1 MSSAIGAP
9 SSDLSLV
16 ENIRNLNFSIRD
28 ISTHASA
35 EVQQNDCGMPDKDA
49 DLLARLNALKPSTV
63 SLQPSDRSPAID
75 VETSHPTSVEDRLAA
90 RLKGL
95 RSGSNRVDDGSQG
108 AFNASAEAAQ
118 IITYQD
124 QPGPD
129 SITNW
134 QQNGPEDRSVE
145 DLLAELDS
153 DDQWKLDPDDP
164 RNIES
169 LLNEARAALP
179 REDEEERNEDVTQ
192 KPESPSQHQDV
203 HPSGDINPTKSEDFE
218 DEKEADDYVQRVLA
232 ELDFEKKY
240 GVEEPESDDATDP
253 SPNQKASDMD
263 LPTTPAK
270 LPESTSSA
278 EPPSYEDSELEA
290 RFSKLGLDLPSTPT
304 NAPSSQ
310 AKAVRRSGASSLK
323 KAQAKSNLT
332 TYTDDD
338 IDSWCCICNE
348 DGELRCLGCDGD
360 LYCYN
365 CWHEGHGNGPGQE
378 RGHKAVQYNR
388 KPPKAAAAA

>member
-1 MSSAIGAP
+1 MSSSAIGAP
-9 SSDLSLV
+9 SSDLFLV
-16 ENIRNLNFSIRD
+16 ENIHNLNFSVRD
-28 ISTHASA
+28 ISFRASA
-35 EVQQNDCGMPDKDA
+35 EVLQNDCGMPDKDA

-63 SLQPSDRSPAID
+63 SFQPSDRSPAID
-75 VETSHPTSVEDRLAA
+75 VETSQPTSVEDRLAA

-95 RSGSNRVDDGSQG
+95 RSGSNRIDDESQG
-108 AFNASAEAAQ
+108 ALNTSVEAAQ
-118 IITYQD
+118 TNIYQD
-124 QPGPD
+124 QTGPD
-129 SITNW
+129 PIQDW
-134 QQNGPEDRSVE
+134 QQDGPDDRSVE

-153 DDQWKLDPDDP
+153 DDQWKLDPYDP
-164 RNIES
+164 ENIES

-179 REDEEERNEDVTQ
+179 REDEERSEDVIR

-203 HPSGDINPTKSEDFE
+203 DPSRDMRPTKSEDAE
-218 DEKEADDYVQRVLA
+218 DEKEADDYLQRVLA

-240 GVEEPESDDATDP
+240 GIEEPGPDDDADP
-253 SPNQKASDMD
+253 SSNQKASDMD

-270 LPESTSSA
+270 LPASTSSA

-304 NAPSSQ
+304 NAPSSKT
-310 AKAVRRSGASSLK
+310 KASSKSGASSLK
-323 KAQAKSNLT
+323 KAQAKSNLPA
-332 TYTDDD
+332 YTDDD
-338 IDSWCCICNE
+338 VDSWCCICNE

-360 LYCYN
+360 LYCHS

-388 KPPKAAAAA
+388 KPPKATAVA

>member
-1 MSSAIGAP
+1 
-9 SSDLSLV
+9 
-16 ENIRNLNFSIRD
+16 
-28 ISTHASA
+28 
-35 EVQQNDCGMPDKDA
+35 MPDKDA
-49 DLLARLNALKPSTV
+49 DLLARLNALKPSAV

-75 VETSHPTSVEDRLAA
+75 VETSQPTSIEDRLAA

-95 RSGSNRVDDGSQG
+95 RSGSNRVDDGSQA
-108 AFNASAEAAQ
+108 AFNTSAEAARTN
-118 IITYQD
+118 TYED
-124 QPGPD
+124 QTGPD
-129 SITNW
+129 PSTDW

-164 RNIES
+164 KKNIES

-179 REDEEERNEDVTQ
+179 GEDEETNEGVAHE
-192 KPESPSQHQDV
+192 PEPPGQLQDV
-203 HPSGDINPTKSEDFE
+203 DPSRDIKPTKSEDAE

-240 GVEEPESDDATDP
+240 GVEEPEPDDAADP
-253 SPNQKASDMD
+253 SSNQKASDMD

-270 LPESTSSA
+270 IPESTSSA

-304 NAPSSQ
+304 NAPSSK
-310 AKAVRRSGASSLK
+310 AKAASKSGASSLK
-323 KAQAKSNLT
+323 KAQAKFNLP

-360 LYCYN
+360 LYCHN